1 MRPSH
6 IILACLASIIW
17 GLAFVFTKFGLD
29 SFSAPQLTVL
39 RFLIACPLVFFLP
52 RPAVSW
58 SMLVAIGLTLFAG
71 QFLLLFFAFKQGMPP
86 GLASITQQTQAFF
99 TVLLAAGFLGERS
112 TPKQWVGMATAFAGL
127 GLIAL
132 SLGGDVGALGLGLAL
147 ASAFS
152 WAIGNVL
159 VKRLGKVSML
169 PLMAWLSL
177 VPPLPALLV
186 SALLDPAPSLI
197 DAIADA
203 SWLSL
208 AAVIYLGAVATIL
221 AYAIWGGLL
230 TRYPSS
236 VVAPFALLAP
246 CVGMLSSAIVFGEA
260 FGAAR
265 YGGMAL
271 ILLGLAV
278 IVLPIGWLRAS
289 RAGR

>member
-1 MRPSH
+1 M
-6 IILACLASIIW
+6 LA
-17 GLAFVFTKFGLD
+17 
-29 SFSAPQLTVL
+29 
-39 RFLIACPLVFFLP
+39 
-52 RPAVSW
+52 
-58 SMLVAIGLTLFAG
+58 
-71 QFLLLFFAFKQGMPP
+71 
-86 GLASITQQTQAFF
+86 
-99 TVLLAAGFLGERS
+99 
-112 TPKQWVGMATAFAGL
+112 VGA
-127 GLIAL
+127 
-132 SLGGDVGALGLGLAL
+132 ALGLGLAL

-159 VKRLGKVSML
+159 VKRLGQVSML

-208 AAVIYLGAVATIL
+208 AAVIYLGAVATLL

-246 CVGMLSSAIVFGEA
+246 CVGMLSSAIVFGEV
-260 FGAAR
+260 FGAPR

-271 ILLGLAV
+271 ILLGLAI
-278 IVLPIGWLRAS
+278 IVLPIGWLRAA
-289 RAGR
+289 RAGK

>member
-1 MRPSH
+1 
-6 IILACLASIIW
+6 
-17 GLAFVFTKFGLD
+17 
-29 SFSAPQLTVL
+29 
-39 RFLIACPLVFFLP
+39 
-52 RPAVSW
+52 
-58 SMLVAIGLTLFAG
+58 MLVAIDLTLFAG

-99 TVLLAAGFLGERS
+99 TVLLAAGFLGDRS

-152 WAIGNVL
+152 WAIGNIL

-186 SALLDPAPSLI
+186 SALL
-197 DAIADA
+197 
-203 SWLSL
+203 
-208 AAVIYLGAVATIL
+208 
-221 AYAIWGGLL
+221 
-230 TRYPSS
+230 
-236 VVAPFALLAP
+236 
-246 CVGMLSSAIVFGEA
+246 
-260 FGAAR
+260 
-265 YGGMAL
+265 
-271 ILLGLAV
+271 GLAV